1 MRLTDPKR
9 QPPKYMGLYQAARYC
24 NISYRLIKEAV
35 NSGRIPCRQFGPQ
48 TYRISRD
55 ELDAFMNGTDFQG
68 DSNRKA

>member
-9 QPPKYMGLYQAARYC
+9 NAPKYMGLYQAARYC

-35 NSGRIPCRQFGPQ
+35 NSGRIPCRKFGSQ

-55 ELDAFMNGTDFQG
+55 ELDLFMNGTDYTEKSG
-68 DSNRKA
+68 SRP